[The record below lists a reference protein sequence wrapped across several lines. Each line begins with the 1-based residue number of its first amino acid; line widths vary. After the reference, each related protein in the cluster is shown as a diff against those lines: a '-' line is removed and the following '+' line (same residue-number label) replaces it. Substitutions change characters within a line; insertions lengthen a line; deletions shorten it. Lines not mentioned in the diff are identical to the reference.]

1 MVRLPRTMPVNPLEL
16 DLATVVANLQ
26 RQLLEQQRE
35 TDRLREQLARMNQ
48 RSQDNQVLSEAEKVR
63 KIMKMFRTD
72 ISKQV
77 SAGSSPPTLA
87 SDCTKKKEKAVVKQL
102 QPDRIRS
109 RTQRG
114 KLVTLIKV
122 PNSLGGTKGKGM
134 LQIRV
139 NKEITLKRGTT
150 EEMRVIIMTTQYA
163 LNMERS
169 TWFYVDRGR
178 IFATFVAKKA
188 IMQGNTL

>member
-1 MVRLPRTMPVNPLEL
+1 M
-16 DLATVVANLQ
+16 
-26 RQLLEQQRE
+26 
-35 TDRLREQLARMNQ
+35 
-48 RSQDNQVLSEAEKVR
+48 
-63 KIMKMFRTD
+63 MKMFRTD

-87 SDCTKKKEKAVVKQL
+87 SDCTKKEEKAVVKQL

-109 RTQRG
+109 RTQKG
-114 KLVTLIKV
+114 KPVTLIKV

-163 LNMERS
+163 LNIERS
-169 TWFYVDRGR
+169 TWVYVDRGR
-178 IFATFVAKKA
+178 ILATFVAKKA
-188 IMQGNTL
+188 IMQGITL